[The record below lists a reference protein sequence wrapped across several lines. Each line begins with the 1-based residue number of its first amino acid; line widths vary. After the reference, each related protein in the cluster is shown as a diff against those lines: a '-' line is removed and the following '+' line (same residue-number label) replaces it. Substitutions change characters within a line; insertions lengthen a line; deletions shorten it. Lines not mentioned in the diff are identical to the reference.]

1 MIASKVLK
9 EKELHQVLANFG
21 YEKSE
26 KTNTGC
32 FWHNHE
38 HEAKMPRT
46 LHIPDS
52 VQGFYP
58 DWLLSEI
65 QGIDKQIEKAVNEK
79 RENQLNKR

>member
-1 MIASKVLK
+1 M
-9 EKELHQVLANFG
+9 
-21 YEKSE
+21 
-26 KTNTGC
+26 

-38 HEAKMPRT
+38 HKPKMPRT

-65 QGIDKQIEKAVNEK
+65 QGIDKQIEKAINEK